1 MHEIRPVHEIIF
13 DATGVQ
19 EVLQNVAFI
28 LSTMM
33 YSCPMDRGFGWNPDL
48 DLPIDVAKAMS
59 ASKIVQAIQEN
70 EPRAIVEEIFFEEDH
85 MNGVLKPIVRVSV
98 HESI

>member
-1 MHEIRPVHEIIF
+1 MYEIRPVHEIIF

-70 EPRAIVEEIFFEEDH
+70 EPRAIVEEFFFEEDH